1 MAPTLPRDVG
11 ARPSKPSRSPSSLG
25 WRIDVEFA
33 AIARFESGAERASI
47 PRVTSKADLGGND
60 LRLEK
65 FLPSGYDCGKER
77 SMSKTP
83 AEPTN
88 LVLEQLRVMRAETNA
103 RFDQMDVKLEAL
115 DARVGRVEKELRGL
129 KLNTIA
135 EIYKANLTV
144 ASFAD
149 HERRIQELERKS
161 S

>member
-1 MAPTLPRDVG
+1 M
-11 ARPSKPSRSPSSLG
+11 
-25 WRIDVEFA
+25 I
-33 AIARFESGAERASI
+33 
-47 PRVTSKADLGGND
+47 
-60 LRLEK
+60 
-65 FLPSGYDCGKER
+65 GKEPP
-77 SMSKTP
+77 MTNTA
-83 AEPTN
+83 AEPSN

-103 RFDQMDVKLEAL
+103 RFDQIGAKLEAL
-115 DARVGRVEKELRGL
+115 DARVGGIEKELRGL

>member
-1 MAPTLPRDVG
+1 MP
-11 ARPSKPSRSPSSLG
+11 
-25 WRIDVEFA
+25 
-33 AIARFESGAERASI
+33 
-47 PRVTSKADLGGND
+47 
-60 LRLEK
+60 
-65 FLPSGYDCGKER
+65 
-77 SMSKTP
+77 KTP

-103 RFDQMDVKLEAL
+103 RFDQMGAKLEAL

-135 EIYKANLTV
+135 EIYKANLAV

>member
-1 MAPTLPRDVG
+1 
-11 ARPSKPSRSPSSLG
+11 
-25 WRIDVEFA
+25 
-33 AIARFESGAERASI
+33 
-47 PRVTSKADLGGND
+47 
-60 LRLEK
+60 
-65 FLPSGYDCGKER
+65 
-77 SMSKTP
+77 MSKTP

-88 LVLEQLRVMRAETNA
+88 LVLEQLRLMRAETNV
-103 RFDQMDVKLEAL
+103 RFDQMGAEIKELGD
-115 DARVGRVEKELRGL
+115 RVGRVEKELRGL

>member
-1 MAPTLPRDVG
+1 MP
-11 ARPSKPSRSPSSLG
+11 
-25 WRIDVEFA
+25 
-33 AIARFESGAERASI
+33 
-47 PRVTSKADLGGND
+47 
-60 LRLEK
+60 
-65 FLPSGYDCGKER
+65 
-77 SMSKTP
+77 KTP

-103 RFDQMDVKLEAL
+103 RFDQMGAKLEAL
-115 DARVGRVEKELRGL
+115 DARVERVEKELRGL

>member
-1 MAPTLPRDVG
+1 MPRTN
-11 ARPSKPSRSPSSLG
+11 A
-25 WRIDVEFA
+25 
-33 AIARFESGAERASI
+33 
-47 PRVTSKADLGGND
+47 SKADSGGRYP
-60 LRLEK
+60 RLEK
-65 FLPSGYDCGKER
+65 VPISRYDCGKEPL
-77 SMSKTP
+77 MTKTP

-88 LVLEQLRVMRAETNA
+88 LVLEQLRLMRAETAAMRAETNA
-103 RFDQMDVKLEAL
+103 RFDHVEARFNAV
-115 DARVGRVEKELRGL
+115 DAKIAGIEKELRGL